1 MKHRLR
7 LVGRLICWREGDG
20 VATRRGSRP
29 AETRGVIASSCVQSG
44 GTAQPP
50 LNPGAHPSPSRLL
63 SGPLFTGC
71 GQPRHPCP
79 TGTVAG
85 GGAGGEA
92 AFSLIPLCSAPP
104 GLCTFLLK
112 GKLWFSKPH
121 IPAKSVCC
129 AYMQTD
135 TWGCGRPGIIPKCVL
150 QDGQCL
156 VSSDVL
162 SPLDNIYSL
171 ALYCCT
177 NDGSELFEGESMG
190 CRGELNSSW

>member
-7 LVGRLICWREGDG
+7 LVGRLVCWREGDG
-20 VATRRGSRP
+20 VATQRGSRP

-85 GGAGGEA
+85 GGREGRLP
-92 AFSLIPLCSAPP
+92 FPSSLSAQHHRASVPSCLKANFGSQNLTSQQNLYVVHTCRQTP
-104 GLCTFLLK
+104 GAVGVLVLFL
-112 GKLWFSKPH
+112 
-121 IPAKSVCC
+121 SVCFK
-129 AYMQTD
+129 T
-135 TWGCGRPGIIPKCVL
+135 
-150 QDGQCL
+150 
-156 VSSDVL
+156 
-162 SPLDNIYSL
+162 
-171 ALYCCT
+171 
-177 NDGSELFEGESMG
+177 GSV
-190 CRGELNSSW
+190 W